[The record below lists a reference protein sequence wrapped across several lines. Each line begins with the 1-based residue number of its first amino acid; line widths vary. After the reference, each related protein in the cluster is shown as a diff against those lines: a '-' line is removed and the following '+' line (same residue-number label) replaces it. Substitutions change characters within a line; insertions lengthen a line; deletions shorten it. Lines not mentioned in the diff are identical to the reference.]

1 MPKYTFN
8 NKENEFFKDLKLEVD
23 KHFAKKK
30 KTGNWKLYSKSL
42 ILIPLAIFLYVMIV
56 SGSMSNWGIASLSIL
71 FGLTLASI
79 GFNVM
84 HDACHGS
91 YSENKKLNYAMGMSL
106 NFLGSSSFMW
116 KQKHNIIHHTYT
128 NVDGIDDD
136 IAKSP
141 VLRHCYTQKW
151 VPAHRYQH
159 LYLLPIYC
167 LTSIAW
173 VFGMD
178 FKKYFSGHIHN
189 TEISGMD
196 RKEHIIFWLTK
207 AFYVGVYIVLPLFLL
222 PLSQF
227 LLFYLTFNVALGVIL
242 SVTFQLAHVVE
253 GPEFEHVNIDEAI
266 KSESSWAEHQVRTT
280 ANFATTNK
288 IVNWYVGGLNFQIE
302 HHLFP
307 RISHVHYPE
316 ISPIVQQ
323 ICEKHNIPY
332 HNFPKMTDAIKSHWK
347 VMKDFGQNEHPLEE
361 KTKVQLNA
369 A

>member
-8 NKENEFFKDLKLEVD
+8 NKDNTFFKELKEEVD
-23 KHFAKKK
+23 KQFAGRK

-42 ILIPLAIFLYVMIV
+42 ILIPLAILLYGFII
-56 SGSMSNWGIASLSIL
+56 SGTLSTGAL
-71 FGLTLASI
+71 VALSSVFGLTMASI

-91 YSENKKLNYAMGMSL
+91 YSESKKLNNAMGMSL

-128 NVDGIDDD
+128 NVDGLDDD

-141 VLRHCYTQKW
+141 LLRHCYTQKW
-151 VPAHRYQH
+151 TPAHRYQH
-159 LYLLPIYC
+159 LYLGIVYC
-167 LTSIAW
+167 LTSILW

-178 FKKYFSGHIHN
+178 FVKYFSNKIYN
-189 TEISGMD
+189 TEISGMNT
-196 RKEHIIFWLTK
+196 KEHIIFWATK
-207 AFYVGVYIVLPLFLL
+207 AFYVLAYILVPLMLLSTPMFFVY
-222 PLSQF
+222 
-227 LLFYLTFNVALGVIL
+227 YLTSNVVLGVVL

-253 GPEFEHVNIDEAI
+253 GPEFEHVGLDEAV

-280 ANFATTNK
+280 ANFATDNK
-288 IVNWYVGGLNFQIE
+288 IINWYVGGLNFQIE

-316 ISPIVQQ
+316 ISPIVQRV
-323 ICEKHNIPY
+323 CAKYDIPY
-332 HNFPKMTDAIKSHWK
+332 HNFPTMSSAVASHWK
-347 VMKDFGQNEHPLEE
+347 MMREFGQNEHPPTE
-361 KTKVQLNA
+361 NNIIPA